1 MIELLHVPKNSC
13 RLIPYLMSNHSGPV
27 LLTASLFNTKK
38 ETLNIIAAPYKYSLL
53 LLLWLCIRKCSMPFS
68 PATFFSNKYSHQFFA
83 SSNLLI
89 WPVCLPWE
97 KELYYYPFEF
107 LNESFLDH
115 PPQNAGQCRL
125 VHRRPR
131 MLRRSMALALR
142 ALCAAP
148 KAMPAFA
155 ASSHRIRVMCVPLS
169 RHFIVSVDTATW

>member
-1 MIELLHVPKNSC
+1 MLHDPNNSC

-27 LLTASLFNTKK
+27 LTASLFNTKK

-68 PATFFSNKYSHQFFA
+68 PATFFSNKYSHLFFA

-115 PPQNAGQCRL
+115 PPTKCRAMS
-125 VHRRPR
+125 VGTPAATYAT
-131 MLRRSMALALR
+131 SVALALR

-155 ASSHRIRVMCVPLS
+155 ASSHRIRVLCVPLS